1 MHALIWND
9 YHKYFQDEERGAV
22 VSDASSDNNGMD
34 SNNTT
39 STNSAPKLDSDV
51 LVRNSSSKQPRF
63 MTLAPRK
70 KLFKV
75 NQPVNEELI
84 EIERERD

>member
-1 MHALIWND
+1 M
-9 YHKYFQDEERGAV
+9 
-22 VSDASSDNNGMD
+22 ASSDSEGMD

-51 LVRNSSSKQPRF
+51 LVRNSSSKRPRF
-63 MTLAPRK
+63 MTPAPKK
-70 KLFKV
+70 KLLKA

-84 EIERERD
+84 EIYIESGF